1 MVLPDFGRSAIPI
14 ASQLVTEAYEQHRG
28 MLSSFM
34 EGSLRLRH
42 DPVGLLELQAEMAN
56 ALLSL
61 QEDQKK
67 LKAEK
72 STQDEE
78 KELEHAVGICK
89 RLQLII
95 RHIADGIAWRSL
107 NYDRVSIEQLV
118 LKPQTGHIQRDTAI
132 QEFTEAGRHLLKT
145 DELIIMNDLT
155 NFLRYG
161 DFTSVGPA
169 GIKIYEVK
177 AGVGTAKSGHSQ
189 RQKRKL
195 AQVMD
200 FLAAGE
206 RRTSEGLQR
215 LVRHKSK
222 PKAHLNDLRD
232 LVAAARNKGSAH
244 ARLSDCLAA
253 DVFLAEEMAEM
264 VNAGKKSPIHN
275 PFEQSRDSSVFH
287 SLEWFSRFARNL
299 APYSLFPLPVEDR
312 LDIMTGAVWV
322 VTYFNWGN
330 LRRCLRRRGL
340 LVKLPDR
347 AETALNADILPGQVA
362 KHALDSPLAVARRR
376 DGPTLLI
383 SLAGLARVFVEFL
396 DEESFADTVEE
407 TLDSASPQEEVLM
420 FSAFER
426 EHELWD

>member
-14 ASQLVTEAYEQHRG
+14 ASQLVTATYDQHRG

-42 DPVGLLELQAEMAN
+42 DPAGLLDLQAEMAN

-61 QEDQKK
+61 QENQRK
-67 LKAEK
+67 LEAEK
-72 STQDEE
+72 DTEDEDR
-78 KELEHAVGICK
+78 ELEHKVGICK

-107 NYDRVSIEQLV
+107 NYDRMSIQQLV
-118 LKPQTGHIQRDTAI
+118 LKPQTGHIQRETAI

-145 DELIIMNDLT
+145 GELIIMNDLT

-161 DFTSVGPA
+161 DFTSVGPR
-169 GIKIYEVK
+169 GITIHEVK
-177 AGVGTAKSGHSQ
+177 AGVGAAKSGHSQ

-195 AQVMD
+195 AQVME

-215 LVRHKSK
+215 LVRYKSE
-222 PKAHLNDLRD
+222 PRAHLNDLRD
-232 LVAAARNKGSAH
+232 LVATARNKGSAH

-253 DVFLAEEMAEM
+253 DVILIEEMAERL
-264 VNAGKKSPIHN
+264 NAGKKSPIHN
-275 PFEQSRDSSVFH
+275 PFEQSRDSTVFH
-287 SLEWFSRFARNL
+287 SLQWFSRFARNL

-312 LDIMTGAVWV
+312 MDIMTGAVWV

-330 LRRCLRRRGL
+330 LLRCLRRRDL
-340 LVKLPDR
+340 LAKLPDR
-347 AETALNADILPGQVA
+347 SETARNADFLPGQVA
-362 KHALDSPLAVARRR
+362 KHELDSPLVVARRR
-376 DGPTLLI
+376 NGPTQLI
-383 SLAGLARVFVEFL
+383 SLAALARVFVEFL

-407 TLDSASPQEEVLM
+407 KLDSAAPQEEVLM
-420 FSAFER
+420 FNAFES